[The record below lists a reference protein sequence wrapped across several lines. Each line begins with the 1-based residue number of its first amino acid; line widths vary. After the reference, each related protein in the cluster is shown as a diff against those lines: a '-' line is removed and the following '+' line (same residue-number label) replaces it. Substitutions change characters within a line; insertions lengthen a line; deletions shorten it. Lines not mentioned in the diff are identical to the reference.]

1 MIKEILHSLFLKKQ
15 TKDFFVYSFGQ
26 IVNVLTPL
34 LITPY
39 LISVCGIENLGIIA
53 MGQAFAYILI
63 VIVDYS
69 SYIIGVKDV
78 SLNRECHQELQNI
91 FITTYAAKLFLLLIV
106 VFLTFLLTYFI
117 PYFNKNTLVFY
128 YSLTIIIAQFVNPTW
143 FFQGVENF
151 LGITIINILS
161 KICNVLGVV
170 LFITSKDDYIYT
182 NLFIGI
188 GGILANL
195 LGVVWIMKR
204 YKFGFSNISFVS
216 VKKLLQ
222 NDFLFCVSQLFFSI
236 RNYSSVIIIGFFA
249 GDYVA
254 GQYKV
259 IEQIINLFRTYLQMF
274 FKFSYSYICF
284 EIEKN
289 LKKGIEIW
297 GKYNI
302 RNTVSLVLLLSLGY
316 FFSDS
321 VLRFFKVDKNM
332 LTEFNNYL
340 NIALIIPLLIGI
352 TLPLEQIMFGL
363 NKNNTYIKTT
373 IFTAVFNVIG
383 LSLIMTFYGLKE
395 AFFLLIFT
403 ELMLIFIYLLI
414 LKPYFSPTYSKIN
427 DGL

>member
-373 IFTAVFNVIG
+373 IFTAVFNVTG

>member
-26 IVNVLTPL
+26 VVNVLTPL

-216 VKKLLQ
+216 V
-222 NDFLFCVSQLFFSI
+222 
-236 RNYSSVIIIGFFA
+236 
-249 GDYVA
+249 
-254 GQYKV
+254 
-259 IEQIINLFRTYLQMF
+259 
-274 FKFSYSYICF
+274 FK
-284 EIEKN
+284 
-289 LKKGIEIW
+289 
-297 GKYNI
+297 
-302 RNTVSLVLLLSLGY
+302 
-316 FFSDS
+316 S
-321 VLRFFKVDKNM
+321 VL
-332 LTEFNNYL
+332 YL
-340 NIALIIPLLIGI
+340 NV
-352 TLPLEQIMFGL
+352 
-363 NKNNTYIKTT
+363 
-373 IFTAVFNVIG
+373 FTANSQIKK
-383 LSLIMTFYGLKE
+383 Y
-395 AFFLLIFT
+395 
-403 ELMLIFIYLLI
+403 
-414 LKPYFSPTYSKIN
+414 
-427 DGL
+427 

>member
-69 SYIIGVKDV
+69 SYIIGVKGV

-373 IFTAVFNVIG
+373 IFTAVFNVTG